1 MNIVK
6 PNYGRLFPATLAV
19 FVMVFLAGCAAHHA
33 YLVPAPTHNLANGG
47 QAAMASAENVS
58 ITVTPNAWQGRPYD
72 LYKWVTPLKVR
83 IENHGKQPLRLVYRD
98 FNLESPGGNLLAA
111 LPPSEIRTQD
121 VGENRPPQAPHL
133 TDAAW
138 RGPDRD
144 HDVDKGPVVVVS
156 PDFDWDDFYYAPY
169 WGYG

>member
-6 PNYGRLFPATLAV
+6 RNYGRLFPATLAV
-19 FVMVFLAGCAAHHA
+19 FVMVFLAGCAVHHA
-33 YLVPAPTHNLANGG
+33 YLVPAPTDNLANSG

-121 VGENRPPQAPHL
+121 VGENRPPRVEGETLHAFWQS
-133 TDAAW
+133 
-138 RGPDRD
+138 DRD
-144 HDVDKGPVVVVS
+144 CS
-156 PDFDWDDFYYAPY
+156 LDDAPIAQSREIITAPP
-169 WGYG
+169 